1 MTVLNLFII
10 RRTCLSV
17 LLAAILPAVGF
28 AADVVKVG
36 FPAPLTGPGAEI
48 GNFAVKAV
56 RVAVEEINKGGLA
69 GPYKIEL
76 VIEDGACSPAGA
88 SAATE
93 KLISSAKVNALL
105 GAVCS
110 SATIAASEVAQREK
124 IPMVVGISSADN
136 ITERKYDYIFRTTPT
151 NSGIVNVFSNY
162 VIAHAKPKRMALVFE
177 QTDWGQEGS
186 TLMRQQME
194 KAGVQIVGFEGVSRS
209 VQNFLPMLTKFKEA
223 NPDAVFIMLLEPQAL
238 QLTRQAVEAG
248 LRTRFMGLQTIAG
261 TGFLTKGGP
270 ELDGLLVQSLFEIR
284 PSDPI
289 STKFATEFKNMHGQ
303 DPDPFAALAYDAMK
317 VLGEAIRQAG
327 SNPEKIRD
335 ALRRTKDFPGVVGP
349 TTFDEHGQASKGGYI
364 VEWRN
369 KERKILWP

>member
-1 MTVLNLFII
+1 MTVLNHVII

-36 FPAPLTGPGAEI
+36 FPAPLTGPGATI
-48 GNFAVKAV
+48 GNSAIKGARTAVD
-56 RVAVEEINKGGLA
+56 EINKGGLA

-93 KLISSAKVNALL
+93 KLISAEKVNALL

-110 SATIAASEVAQREK
+110 SATIAATDVAQREK
-124 IPMVVGISSADN
+124 IPMVVAISSADK

-151 NSGIVNVFSNY
+151 DTGIVNVFSNY
-162 VIAHAKPKRMALVFE
+162 VIAHAKPKRMAFVFE

-186 TLMRQQME
+186 TMMRQQME

-209 VQNFLPMLTKFKEA
+209 VQNFLPMLTKLKEA
-223 NPDAVFIMLLEPQAL
+223 NPDAVFLMLLEPQGL
-238 QLTRQAVEAG
+238 QLIRQATEAG
-248 LRTRFMGLQTIAG
+248 LHTRFMG
-261 TGFLTKGGP
+261 TGPMGGISFVTKGGP
-270 ELDGLLVQSLFEIR
+270 ELDGMLIGSLFEPR

-289 STKFATEFKNMHGQ
+289 STKFVTEFKNMHGQ
-303 DPDPFAALAYDAMK
+303 DPDFFAALVYDAMK

-327 SNPEKIRD
+327 PNPEKIRD
-335 ALRRTKDFPGVVGP
+335 ALGRTKDFPGTVGP
-349 TTFDEHGQASKGGYI
+349 TTFDEHGQASKGGYV

-369 KERKILWP
+369 KERKVLWP